1 MNDDLNFDDT
11 HLTNTLFQKSEH
23 GVSIF
28 LNNANDWL
36 GNFKHYIYGFLFII
50 IGIIL
55 ISLCCT
61 LGVHVKLKAWALT
74 GYFILIHGALNFL
87 GYFRMRCSKK
97 NQTKPRSTIPVPI
110 YKELIMLENKTDSK
124 AKIAVQK
131 STNLATSILSNN
143 YIA

>member
-1 MNDDLNFDDT
+1 
-11 HLTNTLFQKSEH
+11 
-23 GVSIF
+23 
-28 LNNANDWL
+28 
-36 GNFKHYIYGFLFII
+36 
-50 IGIIL
+50 
-55 ISLCCT
+55 
-61 LGVHVKLKAWALT
+61 
-74 GYFILIHGALNFL
+74 
-87 GYFRMRCSKK
+87 MRCSKK